1 MHQFKSNA
9 LRRTEHLSVY
19 SKGRMENCTNGNNQ
33 PLRARV
39 QVEEK
44 KNCWKFLW
52 IWTMGHKCMA
62 PKFRKKNTANE
73 DEWHTLTHW
82 RDTIQQC
89 SEKVIIKRW
98 ISMIG
103 LRNALLAQRT
113 NRSVSFLGIKTHIR
127 TLSNSVSRQWN
138 ERREIR
144 NKNNELNV
152 FSLWIVVWLIVSYVF
167 RFVYIFQYFFSSFL
181 SWKNN
186 RQ

>member
-44 KNCWKFLW
+44 KIVGSFCEFEQWATNAWHRNFE
-52 IWTMGHKCMA
+52 
-62 PKFRKKNTANE
+62 RKIQPTKTNDTHLHT
-73 DEWHTLTHW
+73 DE
-82 RDTIQQC
+82 DTIQQC

-127 TLSNSVSRQWN
+127 TLSNSVSRQ
-138 ERREIR
+138 
-144 NKNNELNV
+144 
-152 FSLWIVVWLIVSYVF
+152 
-167 RFVYIFQYFFSSFL
+167 
-181 SWKNN
+181 
-186 RQ
+186 